1 MTHSVLMLWSL
12 LSYLIIQDLHAL
24 TSIRSNTIQL
34 QLSGSGI
41 KKYLAMFNQISWTLL
56 EELKES
62 NVKAAMKRMLLR
74 KPNYNKS

>member
-12 LSYLIIQDLHAL
+12 LSYLIIQDQHAL
-24 TSIRSNTIQL
+24 TSVRSNSIQL

>member
-12 LSYLIIQDLHAL
+12 LSYLIIQDPHAL
-24 TSIRSNTIQL
+24 TSVRSNSIQL
-34 QLSGSGI
+34 QLSGIGI
-41 KKYLAMFNQISWTLL
+41 RKYLAMFNQISWTLL

-62 NVKAAMKRMLLR
+62 NVKATMKRMLLR